1 MWPDYY
7 LWPRYRQIFC
17 NCPPWQQCHAFIV
30 QKMQYF
36 SRTNNSR
43 LYSVFKTLPLWVSWS
58 NFCALFHLVIPFFF
72 FVFYFIFF
80 FSSRLCFY
88 FFPFSSLCIFK
99 TQSTRNSFL
108 SLRYVLRLIFLS
120 HTCLRFQIVAGDFA
134 LLRTRK
140 WIRIFALATTMI
152 GRVILF
158 SYSSSVLIDNT
169 AR

>member
-72 FVFYFIFF
+72 CILFYLLLLFSPLFLFLSFF
-80 FSSRLCFY
+80 FPLYFQNTINTEQFSLSSVCLTFD
-88 FFPFSSLCIFK
+88 
-99 TQSTRNSFL
+99 L
-108 SLRYVLRLIFLS
+108 SLSHKFEISDSRWRFCTFAHTKMNKNLRAGNNNDRESNSIF
-120 HTCLRFQIVAGDFA
+120 V
-134 LLRTRK
+134 
-140 WIRIFALATTMI
+140 
-152 GRVILF
+152 
-158 SYSSSVLIDNT
+158 
-169 AR
+169 